1 MADGVSEPAAEVVT
15 TRDTVSLG
23 LLAAGH
29 LSVDLCQGAVPA
41 MLPFLVQE
49 RGLNYAAAGG
59 LVLAQT
65 LSSSV
70 VQPIFGQLSDR
81 RSSPWLLPAGVAT
94 AAIGVGVASL
104 LPTYP
109 LIWLAI
115 AVSGVGVAAYHPD
128 GARYA
133 NFASGA
139 RRATGMS
146 YFAVGGNLGF
156 AAGPIVA
163 TPVLLLFGLEGGW
176 LIAVLPFVAAGALLM
191 GLGRIESHRG
201 HALARSGIHRR
212 GHDDWPAFGRLT
224 VALLARSV
232 VFYGLN
238 TFIPLFW
245 VAVLGQSKAAGGFAL
260 SLFLLTGVAGTL
272 VGGRLADRFSK
283 KWLVVAGFA
292 VSAPLIVAVA
302 LIRSSW
308 LADLALVPMALAVYA
323 PSSVTTLY
331 GQELLPSRMGFA
343 SGVTLGLSLSFGGVM
358 APVVGRI
365 GDAYGLPVAVLLLAA
380 LPLAALPLL
389 LSLPDRVRAR

>member
-1 MADGVSEPAAEVVT
+1 MADGITEPAAANV
-15 TRDTVSLG
+15 RSLDTVSLG
-23 LLAAGH
+23 MLAAGH

-49 RGLNYAAAGG
+49 RGLTYAAAGG

-65 LSSSV
+65 ASSSV

-94 AAIGVGVASL
+94 AAVGVGIATL
-104 LPTYP
+104 LPSYP

-115 AVSGVGVAAYHPD
+115 AVSGIGVAAYHPD

-133 NFASGA
+133 NFASGT

-156 AAGPIVA
+156 ATGPIVA
-163 TPVLLLFGLEGGW
+163 TPVLLLFGLQGGW
-176 LIAVLPFVAAGALLM
+176 LIGILPLVIAGALLI
-191 GLGRIESHRG
+191 GLRRIESHRG
-201 HALARSGIHRR
+201 HALARSGIHGQGR
-212 GHDDWPAFGRLT
+212 DDWPAFGRLT

-245 VAVLGQSKAAGGFAL
+245 VAALGQSKAAGGFAL
-260 SLFLLTGVAGTL
+260 SLFLLTGVVGTL
-272 VGGRLADRFSK
+272 AGGRLADRFSK
-283 KWLVVAGFA
+283 KWLVLAGFA
-292 VSAPLIVAVA
+292 FSAPLIAVVA
-302 LIRSSW
+302 LIRAPW
-308 LADLALVPMALAVYA
+308 LADVALVPTALALYA
-323 PSSVTTLY
+323 PASVMTLY

-365 GDAYGLPVAVLLLAA
+365 GDAYGLPAAVLLMAALPAAA
-380 LPLAALPLL
+380 LPLV
-389 LSLPDRVRAR
+389 LSLPDRMRAR